1 MSDPVARLN
10 AALEGRYAIERE
22 LGEGGMATVYLADDL
37 KHERKVALKVLK
49 PELAAVVGAERFLAE
64 IKTTANLTHPHILP
78 LFDSGEADT
87 FLFYVMPHIEGES
100 LRERIDREKQLPVD
114 EAVRIAT
121 NVAEA
126 LDYAHSQGVI
136 HRDIKPENILLQAG
150 KPVISDFGI
159 ALAVG
164 VAGGGRLTETGLSL
178 GTPHYMSPEQATG
191 DLSVGAATDIYALG
205 CVLYEMLVAEP
216 PYTGGTPQAILG
228 KIIAGELASATSQ
241 RASVPANVD
250 AAIRKAL
257 EKVPADRF
265 SSAQDFLKALGDE
278 HFRYGEVVAGTAVA
292 DGPWNRLT
300 MVFVGTTLLLAAAF
314 GWASF
319 LPRSGPVARFALTLS
334 GGSELF
340 RGGEVGGGASV
351 LIAVSPDGS
360 RLVYVGES
368 QLWQRRLNQLEP
380 EPIPGTEGASNPVLS
395 PDGNSV
401 AFVVQIG
408 LKTVSLLGGP
418 PSTVLPS
425 GVEDSRGGVDWASGG
440 MLYFSNTE
448 GAIQRVPTTGG
459 EPELVTTNDVGTR
472 HESVDVLPEGR
483 GLLFTI
489 TNQGDESSEIAVVG
503 FREGEA
509 RTLLSGTMAR
519 YASSGHVVYT
529 ASDGTLLAA
538 PFDLERLEVTGPSVG
553 LLEGVVRYGNAG
565 SQFRVVRDGNATVRV
580 RRRLRPR
587 AQPCL
592 GRA

>member
-1 MSDPVARLN
+1 MNTS
-10 AALEGRYAIERE
+10 
-22 LGEGGMATVYLADDL
+22 GM
-37 KHERKVALKVLK
+37 
-49 PELAAVVGAERFLAE
+49 
-64 IKTTANLTHPHILP
+64 
-78 LFDSGEADT
+78 
-87 FLFYVMPHIEGES
+87 
-100 LRERIDREKQLPVD
+100 
-114 EAVRIAT
+114 
-121 NVAEA
+121 
-126 LDYAHSQGVI
+126 
-136 HRDIKPENILLQAG
+136 
-150 KPVISDFGI
+150 
-159 ALAVG
+159 
-164 VAGGGRLTETGLSL
+164 GRLW
-178 GTPHYMSPEQATG
+178 
-191 DLSVGAATDIYALG
+191 
-205 CVLYEMLVAEP
+205 
-216 PYTGGTPQAILG
+216 
-228 KIIAGELASATSQ
+228 
-241 RASVPANVD
+241 RAQP
-250 AAIRKAL
+250 
-257 EKVPADRF
+257 
-265 SSAQDFLKALGDE
+265 
-278 HFRYGEVVAGTAVA
+278 VA

-300 MVFVGTTLLLAAAF
+300 MVFVGTTLLLAVAF

-459 EPELVTTNDVGTR
+459 NRSWSRRTTLAPATSR
-472 HESVDVLPEGR
+472 WTYFPR
-483 GLLFTI
+483 A
-489 TNQGDESSEIAVVG
+489 GDCCSPSRTKVMSRARLRWLG
-503 FREGEA
+503 SGKGEA

-565 SQFRVVRDGNATVRV
+565 SQWRVVRDGNATVRV